1 MKSFVK
7 PEIYYL
13 LLKGYKPRQLIA
25 IDCKKS
31 TVYNYSSKL
40 PEIQMRLKIMEK
52 KLKEVRNNGKSKFK
66 D

>member
-40 PEIQMRLKIMEK
+40 PEVQLRLNQLIK
-52 KLKEVRNNGKSKFK
+52 KLKEAKTIK